1 MDSDETRP
9 QILVVDDDRLI
20 RSLAR
25 ETLEAE
31 GFLVSEAA
39 DGATA
44 LACFETKRPD
54 LVMLDVEMPGMDGF
68 EVCCALR
75 DRYGMDSTP
84 ILIAT
89 SSLDRESID
98 RAYEVGA
105 SDFMTK
111 PINWPLLVH
120 RVRHLIRESRNFYQ
134 IEHSKASLSNAQRI
148 ARVGSWEWNTET
160 NEMEWSDEVFRILG
174 IDPGKV
180 EVGYECFRS
189 RIHPDDREL
198 VEAQIREALLL
209 SVGFAVE
216 HRMMRPDG
224 DVRFVHQQGEFVT
237 DDRRSGA
244 WVSGTVQ
251 DVTEQRQ
258 AQDRIRYLANYDSL
272 TGLANR
278 RLFKERLDRAIT
290 HAEANGTLVALL
302 FLDLDRFK
310 RINDTLGH
318 SAGDQLLRT
327 VADRLRDRVRGSDL
341 VGRPEGEVDP
351 DPPVSRLG
359 GDEFT
364 VLLSQISDPKDAGEV
379 AKRIL
384 EALPEPISVDGHE
397 IWTTASIGIAVYPM
411 DGEDVEELLKHAD
424 TAMYH
429 AKERQRNSYHF
440 FSKSMNAA
448 LVRKLSLESRLRDA
462 LQGEEFRLHY
472 QPRLDLRTGQV
483 IGMEALIRWEHPD
496 LGVVSPKEFIP
507 VTEEAGLI
515 NEIGSWVLCVACA
528 QTKAWRDAGHPR
540 MCVSVN
546 VSSRQFSYRDLTE
559 SVVKALRETGLDP
572 HDLELE
578 ITESVM
584 IRDDEATAQTLRE
597 LRAMGVRVAL
607 DDFGTGYSSLS
618 YLTRFP
624 LDTLKMDLAFIRDV
638 ATDPS
643 AAGVVTGVIAMAHSL
658 NLRVVAEGVDA
669 EDQAKVLREMDCDE
683 VQGFLYAG
691 ALPPQEFLDYL
702 QKRKGE
708 AQG

>member
-9 QILVVDDDRLI
+9 QILVVDDDCAI
-20 RSLAR
+20 RSLVR
-25 ETLEAE
+25 DTLEAE

-39 DGATA
+39 DGPTA
-44 LACFETKRPD
+44 LACIESKRPD
-54 LVMLDVEMPGMDGF
+54 LLVLDVEMPGVDGF
-68 EVCCALR
+68 DVCRALR
-75 DRYGMDSTP
+75 DRYGMESTP

-89 SSLDRESID
+89 SSLDRESIE

-111 PINWPLLVH
+111 PFNWPLLVH
-120 RVRHLIRESRNFYQ
+120 RVRYLIRENRNLYRVQ
-134 IEHSKASLSNAQRI
+134 YSKASLSNAQRI

-174 IDPGKV
+174 VDPAKV

-189 RIHPDDREL
+189 RVHPGDREF

-216 HRMMRPDG
+216 HRMLRPDG
-224 DVRFVHQQGEFVT
+224 DVRFVRQQGEFVT
-237 DDRRSGA
+237 DDRRPGA

-251 DVTEQRQ
+251 DVTEQQQ
-258 AQDRIRYLANYDSL
+258 AQDRIRHLANYDSL

-278 RLFKERLDRAIT
+278 RLFKERLERAIT
-290 HAEANGTLVALL
+290 HAAANGSLVALL
-302 FLDLDRFK
+302 FLDLDQFK

-318 SAGDQLLRT
+318 SAGDQLLRA
-327 VADRLRDRVRGSDL
+327 VSDRLRDRVRGSDV
-341 VGRPEGEVDP
+341 VGRPEGEDDP

-364 VLLSQISDPKDAGEV
+364 VLLSQISDPEDAGDV

-384 EALPEPISVDGHE
+384 DALPEPITVDGHE
-397 IWTTASIGIAVYPM
+397 IWTTASIGIAIYPM
-411 DGEDVEELLKHAD
+411 DGEDVESLLKHAD

-448 LVRKLSLESRLRDA
+448 LVRKLSLESRLRNS
-462 LQGEEFRLHY
+462 LQNEEFRLHY
-472 QPRLDLRTGQV
+472 QPRLDLRTGRV

-515 NEIGSWVLCVACA
+515 TEIGSWVLYKACA
-528 QTKAWRDAGHPR
+528 QTKAWQDAGQR
-540 MCVSVN
+540 CMCVSVN
-546 VSSRQFSYRDLTE
+546 VSSRQFSYCDIRET
-559 SVVKALRETGLDP
+559 VGKALRDTGLDP
-572 HDLELE
+572 HHLELE
-578 ITESVM
+578 ITESVI
-584 IRDDEATAQTLRE
+584 IRDDEATALMLRD

-638 ATDPS
+638 ASDPS

-658 NLRVVAEGVDA
+658 SLMVVAEGVDS
-669 EDQAKVLREMDCDE
+669 EDQAKVLRDMDCDQ

-691 ALPPQEFLDYL
+691 ALPPEEFLDYL
-702 QKRKGE
+702 QRHEGE

>member
-20 RSLAR
+20 RSLVR

-31 GFLVSEAA
+31 GYLVSEAV
-39 DGATA
+39 DGPTA
-44 LACFETKRPD
+44 LAYIENKRPD
-54 LVMLDVEMPGMDGF
+54 LLMLDVAMPGMDGF
-68 EVCCALR
+68 EVCRALR
-75 DRYGMDSTP
+75 DRYGKDSIP
-84 ILIAT
+84 VLIGT
-89 SSLDRESID
+89 SSLDRESIE
-98 RAYEVGA
+98 RAYEVGT

-111 PINWPLLVH
+111 PFHWPLLVH
-120 RVRHLIRESRNFYQ
+120 RVRHLIRESRNLYRVQ
-134 IEHSKASLSNAQRI
+134 HSKASLSNAQRI

-174 IDPGKV
+174 VDPGTV
-180 EVGYECFRS
+180 EVGYDCFLFRV
-189 RIHPDDREL
+189 HPGDREF
-198 VEAQIREALLL
+198 VEERIRQSLLM
-209 SVGFAVE
+209 SVAFSVE
-216 HRMMRPDG
+216 HRMLRPDG

-237 DDRRSGA
+237 DDRRPGA
-244 WVSGTVQ
+244 WVSGTIQ

-258 AQDRIRYLANYDSL
+258 AQDRIRYLANFDSL

-278 RLFKERLDRAIT
+278 RLFKERLDRMISQAAMNDT
-290 HAEANGTLVALL
+290 MVAVL

-318 SAGDQLLRT
+318 SAGDQLLRV
-327 VADRLRDRVRGSDL
+327 VADRLRDRVRGSDV
-341 VGRPEGEVDP
+341 VGRPEGDDP

-364 VLLSQISDPKDAGEV
+364 VLLSQISDPEDAGDV

-384 EALPEPISVDGHE
+384 EALPEPITVDGHE
-397 IWTTASIGIAVYPM
+397 IWTTASIGIAIYPM
-411 DGEDVEELLKHAD
+411 DGEDVESLLKHAD

-429 AKERQRNSYHF
+429 AKEQQRNSYHF

-462 LQGEEFRLHY
+462 LRNEEFRLHY
-472 QPRLDLRTGQV
+472 QPRIDLRTGRV

-496 LGVVSPKEFIP
+496 LGVVSPREFIP

-515 NEIGSWVLCVACA
+515 TEIGSWVLNKACA
-528 QTKAWRDAGHPR
+528 QTKAWQDAGHRR

-546 VSSRQFSYRDLTE
+546 VSSRQFGYCDISDT
-559 SVVKALRETGLDP
+559 VVKALRETGLDP

-578 ITESVM
+578 ITEGVV
-584 IRDDEATAQTLRE
+584 IRDDDATAVMLRD
-597 LRAMGVRVAL
+597 LRTMGVRVAL

-658 NLRVVAEGVDA
+658 SLQVVAEGVDS
-669 EDQAKVLREMDCDE
+669 EDQAKVLRDVDCDE

-691 ALPPQEFLDYL
+691 ALPPDEFLAYL
-702 QKRKGE
+702 KKHDAE

>member
-1 MDSDETRP
+1 
-9 QILVVDDDRLI
+9 
-20 RSLAR
+20 
-25 ETLEAE
+25 
-31 GFLVSEAA
+31 
-39 DGATA
+39 
-44 LACFETKRPD
+44 
-54 LVMLDVEMPGMDGF
+54 
-68 EVCCALR
+68 
-75 DRYGMDSTP
+75 
-84 ILIAT
+84 
-89 SSLDRESID
+89 
-98 RAYEVGA
+98 
-105 SDFMTK
+105 MTK

-120 RVRHLIRESRNFYQ
+120 RVRYLIRESRNFYRVK
-134 IEHSKASLSNAQRI
+134 HSKASLSNAQRI
-148 ARVGSWEWNTET
+148 ARVGSWDWNTET

-174 IDPGKV
+174 VDPRKV

-189 RIHPDDREL
+189 RIHPDDREV
-198 VEAQIREALLL
+198 VEEQVREALLL

-224 DVRFVHQQGEFVT
+224 DVRFVRQQGEFVT

-290 HAEANGTLVALL
+290 DAAANGTMVALL

-327 VADRLRDRVRGSDL
+327 VADRLRDRVRGSDV
-341 VGRPEGEVDP
+341 VGRPEGEGDP

-364 VLLSQISDPKDAGEV
+364 VLLSQITDPEDAGDV

-384 EALPEPISVDGHE
+384 EALPEPITVDGHE

-411 DGEDVEELLKHAD
+411 DGEDVEALLKHAD

-429 AKERQRNSYHF
+429 AKERQRNSFHF

-462 LQGEEFRLHY
+462 LRGDEFRLHY
-472 QPRLDLRTGQV
+472 QPRLDLRTGRM

-515 NEIGSWVLCVACA
+515 NQIGSWVLCAACA
-528 QTKAWRDAGHPR
+528 QTKAWGDAGHSR
-540 MCVSVN
+540 LCVSVN
-546 VSSRQFSYRDLTE
+546 VSSRQFSYRDITE
-559 SVVKALRETGLDP
+559 SVAKALRESGLDP

-584 IRDDEATAQTLRE
+584 IRDDEATALTLRD

-658 NLRVVAEGVDA
+658 NLRVVAEGVDS
-669 EDQAKVLREMDCDE
+669 EDQAKVLRQMDCDE

-691 ALPPQEFLDYL
+691 ALPPREFLDYM
-702 QKRKGE
+702 QKSEGE
-708 AQG
+708 AQD

>member
-1 MDSDETRP
+1 MGFDETRP
-9 QILVVDDDRLI
+9 QILVVDDDRMI
-20 RSLAR
+20 RTLAR
-25 ETLEAE
+25 EWLEGA
-31 GFLVSEAA
+31 GFLVSEAP
-39 DGATA
+39 DGKAA
-44 LACFETKRPD
+44 LASFDKARPD
-54 LVMLDVEMPGMDGF
+54 LVILDIEMPGHDGF
-68 EVCCALR
+68 EVCRALC
-75 DRYGMDSTP
+75 DRFGADAVPVLM
-84 ILIAT
+84 AT
-89 SSLDRESID
+89 SALDRESID

-105 SDFMTK
+105 SDFMIK
-111 PINWPLLVH
+111 PINWPLLIH
-120 RVRHLIRESRNFYQ
+120 RVRYLIRENRNFSRVR
-134 IEHSKASLSNAQRI
+134 HSKASLANAQRI

-160 NEMEWSDEVFRILG
+160 NEMEWSDEVLRILG
-174 IDPGKV
+174 LEAGKV
-180 EVGYECFRS
+180 EVGYESFRR

-198 VEAQIREALLL
+198 VEEQIREALLL
-209 SVGFAVE
+209 SVGFTVE

-224 DVRFVHQQGEFVT
+224 TVRYVRQQGEFVA

-244 WVSGTVQ
+244 WVSGTIQ

-258 AQDRIRYLANYDSL
+258 AQERIRFLANYDSL

-278 RLFKERLDRAIT
+278 RLFKERLHRAIT
-290 HAEANGTLVALL
+290 RAEARGHLAALL

-318 SAGDQLLRT
+318 SAGDRLLRA
-327 VADRLRDRVRGSDL
+327 VADRLRDRVRGSDV
-341 VGRPEGEVDP
+341 VGRPDSDDDQ

-364 VLLSQISDPKDAGEV
+364 VLLSKISDPDDAGDV

-384 EALPEPISVDGHE
+384 EALPEPISVEGHE
-397 IWTTASIGIAVYPM
+397 IWTTGSIGIAVYPM
-411 DGEDVEELLKHAD
+411 DGEDVETLLKHAD

-429 AKERQRNSYHF
+429 AKERQRNSFHF

-448 LVRKLSLESRLRDA
+448 LVRKLALETRLRDA
-462 LQGEEFRLHY
+462 LECDEFRVHY
-472 QPRLDLRTGQV
+472 QPRLDLRTGRV
-483 IGMEALIRWEHPD
+483 LGMEALLRWEHPD

-507 VTEEAGLI
+507 ITEEAGLI
-515 NEIGSWVLCVACA
+515 TEIGSWVLRAACA
-528 QTKAWRDAGHPR
+528 QTKEWQEAGHPR
-540 MCVSVN
+540 MRVSVN
-546 VSSRQFSYRDLTE
+546 VSSRQITYRDITD
-559 SVVKALRETGLDP
+559 SVVAALRETDLDP

-578 ITESVM
+578 ITESVV
-584 IRDDEATAQTLRE
+584 IRDDEATALTLRD

-658 NLRVVAEGVDA
+658 GLQVVAEGVDS
-669 EDQAKVLREMDCDE
+669 EDQAKILREMDCDE

-691 ALPPQEFLDYL
+691 ALPPEEFVAFLK
-702 QKRKGE
+702 KRQAEG
-708 AQG
+708 